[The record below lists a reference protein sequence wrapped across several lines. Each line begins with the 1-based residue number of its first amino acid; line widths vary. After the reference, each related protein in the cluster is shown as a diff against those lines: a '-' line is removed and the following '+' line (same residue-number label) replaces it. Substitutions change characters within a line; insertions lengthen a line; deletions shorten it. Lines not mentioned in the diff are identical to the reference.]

1 MKDAS
6 APGRLSGFARGRG
19 RRSCSSRHR
28 GVLLLGKLHRKD
40 GQLVE
45 KYGRQREGDLA
56 DRVGRGQHR
65 GDHEH
70 AENGVAAVALQRG
83 RT

>member
-45 KYGRQREGDLA
+45 KFHEIDERRA
-56 DRVGRGQHR
+56 DQEQDGRGDKKGQE
-65 GDHEH
+65 GL
-70 AENGVAAVALQRG
+70 ALPAVKPGV
-83 RT
+83 TNM